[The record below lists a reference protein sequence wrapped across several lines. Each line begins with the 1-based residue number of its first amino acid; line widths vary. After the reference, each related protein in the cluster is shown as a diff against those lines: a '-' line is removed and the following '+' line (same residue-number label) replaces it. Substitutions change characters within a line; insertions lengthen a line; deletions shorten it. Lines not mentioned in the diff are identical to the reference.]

1 MPALPLHMRLRKEL
15 LKAIVAHVE
24 HPDLSSAELGE
35 QLGISRARAANLRE
49 GRTELFSL
57 DALVELAG
65 RAGLNVRISA
75 TRPYR
80 KRSR

>member
-1 MPALPLHMRLRKEL
+1 

-24 HPDLSSAELGE
+24 HADLRTAELGE
-35 QLGISRARAANLRE
+35 RLGISRARAANLRE
-49 GRTELFSL
+49 RHTELLSL
-57 DALVELAG
+57 DALVELAS

-80 KRSR
+80 K